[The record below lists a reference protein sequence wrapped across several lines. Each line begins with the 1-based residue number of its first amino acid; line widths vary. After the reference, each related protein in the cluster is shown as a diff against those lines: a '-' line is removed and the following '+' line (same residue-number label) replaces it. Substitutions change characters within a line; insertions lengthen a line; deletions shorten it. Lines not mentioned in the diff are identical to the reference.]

1 MTDTIAAI
9 SSPFGEGAVAVIR
22 VSGPR
27 ALPIL
32 AAIFR
37 GPSLE
42 MLKPRA
48 LTRGHVVENGAILD
62 DVLVAIFHAPRS
74 FTGEDMAE
82 IHCHGGIWVT
92 RRILDA
98 LVRAGVRVADPG
110 EFSLRAFTNGKM
122 DLTQAEA
129 VMDVIR
135 AQTDLALRAAQEQLA
150 GRLGQRVAALRQ
162 SLLEI
167 LAHVEAYIDFPDED
181 IEPETGEA
189 ILSRIQTARNDMQ
202 TLVATADQGRL
213 LREGVRTVIHGAP
226 NVGKSS
232 LLNIL
237 TGFDRAIVS
246 PTPGTTRDTIE
257 ERINIGGIPLRLIDT
272 AGIRDTNDDL
282 EKLGVERSRNALSQ
296 ADLILHVFDASE
308 PPPEVLPDDPRTLII
323 LNKSDLCI
331 EPGWRQTAGVPISC
345 TANTGF
351 EDLRAR
357 ISAKVF
363 GGDLTL
369 ENVSI
374 AINARHQACLNR
386 AIAGCGAAIVG
397 LETRIPVEFIA
408 VELHTALD
416 AIGEVIGRVDTEEI
430 LGKIFST
437 FCIGK

>member
-1 MTDTIAAI
+1 MIDTIAAI
-9 SSPFGEGAVAVIR
+9 STPFGEGAIAVIR
-22 VSGPR
+22 ISGPQS
-27 ALPIL
+27 LPIL
-32 AAIFR
+32 RAVFR
-37 GPSLE
+37 GPTPQ
-42 MLKPRA
+42 PRQLA
-48 LTRGHVVENGAILD
+48 RGRIEENGGVID
-62 DVLVAIFHAPRS
+62 DVLTVVFHAPKS

-92 RRILDA
+92 RKILDA
-98 LVRAGVRVADPG
+98 LVRAGARVAEPG

-150 GRLGQRVAALRQ
+150 GRLGQRVTVLRQ

-189 ILSRIQTARNDMQ
+189 ILNRIQAAKRDME
-202 TLVATADQGRL
+202 TLVATADQGRF

-257 ERINIGGIPLRLIDT
+257 ERINIGGIPIRLIDT
-272 AGIRDTNDDL
+272 AGIRDDTGDHL
-282 EKLGVERSRNALSQ
+282 ERLGVERSRNALTQ

-308 PPPEVLPDDPRTLII
+308 PPPTALPDDPRTLII
-323 LNKSDLCI
+323 LNKSDLRI
-331 EPGWRQTAGVPISC
+331 DPSWKQTAGVPISC

-357 ISAKVF
+357 ISSKIF

-369 ENVSI
+369 ENVSV

-397 LETRIPVEFIA
+397 LETQIPVEFVA
-408 VELHTALD
+408 VELHVALD

>member
-1 MTDTIAAI
+1 MIDTIAAI
-9 SSPFGEGAVAVIR
+9 STPFGEGAIAVIR
-22 VSGPR
+22 ISGPQ

-32 AAIFR
+32 GSVFGGPTPQPRMLSR
-37 GPSLE
+37 GRIE
-42 MLKPRA
+42 
-48 LTRGHVVENGAILD
+48 ENGAVID
-62 DVLVAIFHAPRS
+62 DVLAVVFKAPKS

-82 IHCHGGIWVT
+82 IHCHGGLWVT
-92 RRILDA
+92 RKILDA
-98 LVRAGVRVADPG
+98 LIRAGARVAEPG

-150 GRLGQRVAALRQ
+150 GRLGQQVAALRQ
-162 SLLEI
+162 ALLEI

-181 IEPETGEA
+181 IEPETGEI
-189 ILSRIQTARNDMQ
+189 ILNRIRTTKRDME

-246 PTPGTTRDTIE
+246 ATPGTTRDTIE
-257 ERINIGGIPLRLIDT
+257 EHVNIGGIPLRLIDT
-272 AGIRDTNDDL
+272 AGIRDDTDDHL
-282 EKLGVERSRNALSQ
+282 EKLGIERSRNALAQ

-308 PPPEVLPDDPRTLII
+308 PPPSAFPDDPRTLII
-323 LNKSDLCI
+323 LNKSDLQI
-331 EPGWRQTAGVPISC
+331 DSGWQGTAAVPISC

-351 EDLRAR
+351 EVLRAR
-357 ISAKVF
+357 ISAKIF
-363 GGDLTL
+363 GDDLTL
-369 ENVSI
+369 ENVSV
-374 AINARHQACLNR
+374 AINARHKACLSH
-386 AIAGCGAAIVG
+386 AIAGCSAAITG
-397 LETRIPVEFIA
+397 LQCQIPVEFIA
-408 VELHTALD
+408 VELHSALD
-416 AIGEVIGRVDTEEI
+416 AVGEVIGRVDTEEI